1 MKTKTVR
8 GLFVTLLL
16 LAITSVYAKSPD
28 DQKAEQIYKGIVAAI
43 AKVSGA
49 LENTNSTPQATSAL
63 NTFTNEFKRQKQILD
78 NSSDEVQSAFLVNHG
93 EELQLHID
101 VLKDTIN
108 DAATNGKFDEDN
120 DAFIMAITSAGAEL
134 ADDN

>member
-1 MKTKTVR
+1 M
-8 GLFVTLLL
+8 
-16 LAITSVYAKSPD
+16 
-28 DQKAEQIYKGIVAAI
+28 
-43 AKVSGA
+43 
-49 LENTNSTPQATSAL
+49 